1 MVSRN
6 SFSSKLLN
14 ACEKLNFKVEKINKN
29 VGVFFSGI
37 QIKPSNLVSNPS
49 KITEVDNLGEL

>member
-6 SFSSKLLN
+6 SFSSKLL
-14 ACEKLNFKVEKINKN
+14 CEKLNFKVEKINKN
-29 VGVFFSGI
+29 VVSGI